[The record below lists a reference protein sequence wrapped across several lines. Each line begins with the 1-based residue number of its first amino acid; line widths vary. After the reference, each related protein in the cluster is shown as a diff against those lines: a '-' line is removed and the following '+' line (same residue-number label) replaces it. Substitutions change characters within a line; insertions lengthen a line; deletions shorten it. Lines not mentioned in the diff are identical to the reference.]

1 MKSLTQGKILSRQIM
16 HNNTKREYLLYIP
29 TDYSRKNKSP
39 ITLNF
44 HGHGGAAS
52 EYINYSDWRTLSDN
66 HSFILIYPQGQE
78 LEKGGTHW
86 NPDPISIDSKS
97 SSDDLGFIEKLINK
111 ISKKYSVDTSR
122 IYATGFSN
130 GAGMAYGL
138 ARHRSDLFAGIAPV
152 SGLANEKYSSTNSEI
167 TPVGLISFNGSEDW
181 VRPVEGIQGYLASTA
196 KTSNFW
202 SVANN
207 SEDIQL
213 ETIEHKPGRQI
224 EKTSY
229 FREDGVATIEQ
240 YIIERG
246 GHEWFHLDVEGRNL
260 SELAWDFLSRLSKEE
275 NELVITPESSIDVLI
290 PDSFRRRV
298 IDEII
303 NFDSAIDILKID
315 TDSYGIDRSATF
327 ASGKNMKTVK
337 KKLDKQGFDFLYDQK
352 KGNLYFNENGAE
364 KGFGDGGI
372 VAILQGS
379 PELTDE
385 NFYFA

>member
-1 MKSLTQGKILSRQIM
+1 M
-16 HNNTKREYLLYIP
+16 
-29 TDYSRKNKSP
+29 
-39 ITLNF
+39 
-44 HGHGGAAS
+44 
-52 EYINYSDWRTLSDN
+52 
-66 HSFILIYPQGQE
+66 
-78 LEKGGTHW
+78 
-86 NPDPISIDSKS
+86 
-97 SSDDLGFIEKLINK
+97 
-111 ISKKYSVDTSR
+111 
-122 IYATGFSN
+122 
-130 GAGMAYGL
+130 
-138 ARHRSDLFAGIAPV
+138 
-152 SGLANEKYSSTNSEI
+152 
-167 TPVGLISFNGSEDW
+167 
-181 VRPVEGIQGYLASTA
+181 
-196 KTSNFW
+196 
-202 SVANN
+202 
-207 SEDIQL
+207 
-213 ETIEHKPGRQI
+213 
-224 EKTSY
+224 
-229 FREDGVATIEQ
+229 ATIEQ

-246 GHEWFHLDVEGRNL
+246 GHEWFHLDVEDRNL

>member
-1 MKSLTQGKILSRQIM
+1 
-16 HNNTKREYLLYIP
+16 
-29 TDYSRKNKSP
+29 
-39 ITLNF
+39 
-44 HGHGGAAS
+44 
-52 EYINYSDWRTLSDN
+52 
-66 HSFILIYPQGQE
+66 
-78 LEKGGTHW
+78 
-86 NPDPISIDSKS
+86 
-97 SSDDLGFIEKLINK
+97 
-111 ISKKYSVDTSR
+111 
-122 IYATGFSN
+122 
-130 GAGMAYGL
+130 MAYGL

-152 SGLANEKYSSTNSEI
+152 SGLANEKYSSTNPKI
-167 TPVGLISFNGSEDW
+167 TPVGLISFNGREDW

-229 FREDGVATIEQ
+229 FREDGMATIEQ

-275 NELVITPESSIDVLI
+275 NELVITPESSFDVLI